1 MAVRKSDLVRDALT
15 KLAIIDYDY
24 DIDPA
29 EFRTGLIAMEVMMAS
44 WDARG
49 IKCGYIIAPTPEM
62 AKAEDDAGIPDIARR
77 AIAYSLAID
86 IAPTYG
92 KAITQEVAA
101 GASSGMTDLLAAIQ
115 YLPTVQ
121 YPRNM
126 PRGSGNTLRFNR
138 WNRFYRPQQTLD
150 ADNAGPIDTG
160 DHGALQ
166 P

>member
-15 KLAIIDYDY
+15 KLGIVDYDY

-29 EFRTGLIAMEVMMAS
+29 EFRTGLIAMEVMIAS

-49 IKCGYIIAPTPEM
+49 IKFGYIIAPTPEE
-62 AKAEDDAGIPDIARR
+62 AKGEDDAGIPDIARK
-77 AIAYSLAID
+77 AIIYNLAIEMAD
-86 IAPTYG
+86 SYG
-92 KAITQEVAA
+92 KTVSQTTAA
-101 GASSGMTDLLAAIQ
+101 GASSGMSDLLSAIQ
-115 YLPTVQ
+115 YIPSVQ

-138 WNRFYRPQQTLD
+138 WNRFYRPVPVLN

-160 DHGALQ
+160 ENGVLQ